1 MVVWRICKSKYAASA
16 LDGTGAARTGNRWN
30 EVGTKIAYASGSL
43 SLAALE
49 LLVHVDAVDV
59 PDDLVAVSATLPK
72 GTKVGVLKRPLPAD
86 WRVMP
91 APAST
96 AARGSRWARRGK
108 TLVLKVPSVIVPNE
122 FNYLVNPLHPDFGAI
137 VVAKPRPFT
146 FDPRLF

>member
-16 LDGTGAARTGNRWN
+16 LAGTGASRTGNRWN
-30 EVGTKIAYASGSL
+30 EVGIKVAYTSGSL

-59 PDDLVAVSATLPK
+59 PDDLVAVSATFRK
-72 GTKVGVLKRPLPAD
+72 GTKVGVLKQRLPAD

-96 AARGSRWARRGK
+96 AAVGSRWARRAK
-108 TLVLKVPSVIVPNE
+108 TLVLKVPSVIVPSE

-137 VVAKPRPFT
+137 VLGKPRPFT